1 MTYILIYFAVFIVWM
16 VIEMIIAPTGYQE
29 NNKFYYG
36 KKEKNNVKY
45 KLAAERYCKFYFR
58 ELRVNKELEEE
69 NRLLKKA
76 R

>member
-36 KKEKNNVKY
+36 KKEKNNVQ
-45 KLAAERYCKFYFR
+45 
-58 ELRVNKELEEE
+58 
-69 NRLLKKA
+69 
-76 R
+76 